1 MSFMNRT
8 GRPAVVLLAEDNE
21 PDQRTVQ
28 RGFSKAKLNIRLFI
42 VEDGEECLDFL
53 RHEGKY
59 ADAEAYPRPDLLLLD
74 INMPKMDG
82 RQVLRHI
89 RDDEKLRRLP
99 VVILTTS
106 DQERDVV
113 ASYENGA
120 NAYITKPVEPGRFME
135 TVRRLE
141 EFWFELV
148 VLPQSH

>member
-1 MSFMNRT
+1 MNFENRT

-28 RGFSKAKLNIRLFI
+28 RGFSKAKLNIKLYI
-42 VEDGEECLDFL
+42 VDDGEECLDFL
-53 RHEGKY
+53 RHQGKY
-59 ADAEAYPRPDLLLLD
+59 TDSQSSPRPDLLLLD
-74 INMPKMDG
+74 INMPKLDGKEVLKQIRMDE
-82 RQVLRHI
+82 QL
-89 RDDEKLRRLP
+89 KTLP

-106 DQERDVV
+106 DQEHDVMDSY
-113 ASYENGA
+113 ASGA

-148 VLPQSH
+148 VLPPCR